1 MKSFSCFYSIAV
13 AIIILSAAKSLTAG
27 ECRILWI
34 HPEQAP
40 LSIAKGYGAG
50 KGTIDRMEAFFAEQ
64 MKDCRHDY
72 ESGNYERIM
81 WMIRKKNAA
90 CSVPLYI
97 TPEREEFIAFSVPY
111 QIVLSNA
118 LIVSGTSRV
127 KLASFLNRDGQI
139 DLDALLDR
147 GFRVGIAKGRV
158 YRGIIDRTIAKY
170 RNTPSIV
177 EHDGP
182 EEMIGSLISMMAGGR
197 IDALVAYPM
206 EAQYVANGMKIEVYS
221 LPVAGMDDFG
231 LTSVGCSKTKEG
243 MEIIQ
248 KLNTIIL
255 KHRTTPEFMSF
266 TEQWL
271 DPAALE
277 RHRTF
282 TRQAFGR

>member
-1 MKSFSCFYSIAV
+1 MKSFSCFYPIAV
-13 AIIILSAAKSLTAG
+13 AIMILSAAKSLTAS

-40 LSIAKGYGAG
+40 LSIAKG
-50 KGTIDRMEAFFAEQ
+50 
-64 MKDCRHDY
+64 
-72 ESGNYERIM
+72 
-81 WMIRKKNAA
+81 
-90 CSVPLYI
+90 
-97 TPEREEFIAFSVPY
+97 
-111 QIVLSNA
+111 
-118 LIVSGTSRV
+118 
-127 KLASFLNRDGQI
+127 
-139 DLDALLDR
+139 
-147 GFRVGIAKGRV
+147 RV
-158 YRGIIDRTIAKY
+158 YREIIDRTIAKY
-170 RNTPSIV
+170 RYTPSIV

-182 EEMIGSLISMMAGGR
+182 EEMIGTLMSMMADGR

-206 EAQYVANGMKIEVYS
+206 EAQYVANGMKIEVFS

-255 KHRTTPEFMSF
+255 KHRTKPEFMSF

-271 DPAALE
+271 DPAARE
-277 RHRTF
+277 RHRPF